1 MLLHGGV
8 DRIEEKA
15 DLVREV
21 RTNPRRVH
29 FYCTN
34 LVGSSWSG
42 PVAEMPAGATLVVWG
57 SDPWRDRRWR
67 VTITR
72 GRDGFLIK

>member
-8 DRIEEKA
+8 DRIEERD
-15 DLVREV
+15 DLIRELRV
-21 RTNPRRVH
+21 NPRKVH

-42 PVAEMPAGATLVVWG
+42 LVAEMPAGATLVVVG
-57 SDPWRDRRWR
+57 PDPWRDRRWR

-72 GRDGFLIK
+72 GRHGFQIK